1 MTTDRYT
8 KIVLTII
15 ALSLSIIAIQLTT
28 KDAQA
33 AQQAFRFTQNGLL
46 MVSDCGYITTREG
59 VVERCTDGT
68 RYKN

>member
-8 KIVLTII
+8 KVVLTVI
-15 ALSLSIIAIQLTT
+15 ALSLSVIAIQLST

-33 AQQAFRFTQNGLL
+33 AQQSFRFTQNGFL
-46 MVSDCGYITTREG
+46 MVTDCGYVNTREG